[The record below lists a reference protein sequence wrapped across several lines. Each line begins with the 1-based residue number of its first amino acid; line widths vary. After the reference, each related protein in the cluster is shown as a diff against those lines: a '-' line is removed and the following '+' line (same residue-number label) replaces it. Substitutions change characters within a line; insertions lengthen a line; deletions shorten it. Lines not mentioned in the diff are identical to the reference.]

1 MIDEQ
6 QIAALEHQSHEAI
19 LRGDAALL
27 DRLLA
32 DDCVFS
38 GADGR
43 VLTKAAWIAELLSG
57 NPAYE
62 AFALEDLQVRVY
74 GDTAVTVGRVTVKGR
89 SGTGRFNQRYGYTA
103 TYVKRDARWQMIAEQ
118 TALLS
123 R

>member
-1 MIDEQ
+1 V
-6 QIAALEHQSHEAI
+6 
-19 LRGDAALL
+19 L

-43 VLTKAAWIAELLSG
+43 VLTKAEWIAELLSG

-62 AFALEDLQVRVY
+62 AFDLEEHQVRVY
-74 GDTAVTVGRVTVKGR
+74 GDTAVTVGRVMVKGR
-89 SGTGRFNQRYGYTA
+89 SGGGRFSQRYGYTA
-103 TYVKRDARWQMIAEQ
+103 TYVKRDARWRMVAEQ

>member
-1 MIDEQ
+1 MVDEQ

-19 LRGDAALL
+19 LRGDATVL

-43 VLTKAAWIAELLSG
+43 VLTKAEWIAELLSS
-57 NPAYE
+57 NPAFE
-62 AFALEDLQVRVY
+62 AFDLEDLQVRVY
-74 GDTAVTVGRVTVKGR
+74 GDTAVTVGRVTVEGC
-89 SGTGRFNQRYGYTA
+89 STA
-103 TYVKRDARWQMIAEQ
+103 TYVKRGARWQMVAEQ